1 MFLLSKRSRGISL
14 LFLLLAGCSGG
25 DGGTPALLSGGTTQ
39 KPVTPTGV
47 PPTVPTPPTVTP
59 PGSTTPTKP
68 TVMRCQGSGN
78 VHCSGD
84 TILRTDEGITVTAS
98 GVQAYGISTTDLLT
112 PNPDATGAKGL
123 RATTGGLAEVR
134 LQRSESGSPA
144 SVALLL
150 SNMGISWDGVTERP
164 PVIETFSTQQ
174 GRVEI
179 DANGQIV
186 LKPLPAFTDINFYD
200 YATKGAAGTQ
210 AHYANN
216 IYFPRTE
223 PVRCPVDHP
232 NCPQVESPPLRIMA
246 GDWKTGGSTP
256 DTLVATHLHGD
267 GATQAGSGVD
277 ANGNL
282 VLLSSA
288 DGVGVS
294 YPGFKGYRDYG
305 QWSFSYANAAR
316 WVTQDTVMINEWGG
330 NDEHN
335 KLRRGTLAFG
345 DVSDPASIPTTGVV
359 SYTGK
364 LYGWFT
370 YNDAEDPHPLA
381 GEIEIVVDFAT
392 RSAQVTL
399 SGTRIDEGESPAVP
413 INLVASTT
421 IGAAEF
427 ANYFNGHAENSS
439 VAGGLGARFF
449 GPVSAGGSGTGPA
462 EVAGSFSLK
471 GSGGGAVAIGS
482 FLLLKK

>member
-1 MFLLSKRSRGISL
+1 MFLLSKRSREISL

-150 SNMGISWDGVTERP
+150 SNMGISWDGMTERP

-200 YATKGAAGTQ
+200 YATKGRP
-210 AHYANN
+210 AHRR
-216 IYFPRTE
+216 ITPTIFIFPALS
-223 PVRCPVDHP
+223 RC
-232 NCPQVESPPLRIMA
+232 A
-246 GDWKTGGSTP
+246 
-256 DTLVATHLHGD
+256 
-267 GATQAGSGVD
+267 
-277 ANGNL
+277 
-282 VLLSSA
+282 VLWII
-288 DGVGVS
+288 
-294 YPGFKGYRDYG
+294 PI
-305 QWSFSYANAAR
+305 AR
-316 WVTQDTVMINEWGG
+316 
-330 NDEHN
+330 
-335 KLRRGTLAFG
+335 R
-345 DVSDPASIPTTGVV
+345 
-359 SYTGK
+359 
-364 LYGWFT
+364 
-370 YNDAEDPHPLA
+370 
-381 GEIEIVVDFAT
+381 
-392 RSAQVTL
+392 
-399 SGTRIDEGESPAVP
+399 
-413 INLVASTT
+413 
-421 IGAAEF
+421 
-427 ANYFNGHAENSS
+427 
-439 VAGGLGARFF
+439 
-449 GPVSAGGSGTGPA
+449 
-462 EVAGSFSLK
+462 
-471 GSGGGAVAIGS
+471 
-482 FLLLKK
+482 